1 MEGKNIVSKL
11 FEILSTQNVLYAK
24 LRNYH
29 WNVRGPLFGELHRF
43 FEKLYEEIA
52 EDIDRVAERMRA
64 LDEFT
69 PATLTE
75 FLENSSIRDETPG
88 HYPTAKKMVS
98 NLVDDYETLINQ
110 IRAAVVDIQAKYAD
124 EVTANMLIELAE
136 KYEKNRWMLKSY
148 IER

>member
-1 MEGKNIVSKL
+1 METRSVAFKL
-11 FEILSTQNVLYAK
+11 LEILSSQNVLYAK

-29 WNVRGPLFGELHRF
+29 WNVRGPLFGELHKF

-52 EDIDRVAERMRA
+52 GDIDRVAERIRA

-75 FLENSSIRDETPG
+75 FLENSSIKDEVPG
-88 HYPTAKKMVS
+88 RYPTAKEMVS

-110 IRAAVVDIQAKYAD
+110 IKAAIVDIQAKYAD

-136 KYEKNRWMLKSY
+136 RYEKDRWMLKSY
-148 IER
+148 IEK

>member
-1 MEGKNIVSKL
+1 VSRL
-11 FEILSTQNVLYAK
+11 LEILSSQNVLYIK

-43 FEKLYEEIA
+43 FEKLYDEIA
-52 EDIDRVAERMRA
+52 GDIDRVAERIRA

-69 PATLTE
+69 PATLAE
-75 FLENSSIRDETPG
+75 FLENSSIKDEIPG
-88 HYPTAKKMVS
+88 HYPTAKEMVA

-110 IRAAVVDIQAKYAD
+110 IRASVVDIQTKYAD

-136 KYEKNRWMLKSY
+136 KYEKDRWMLKSY